1 MNRAEFSR
9 FQQLTGEG
17 DQTWVTEGTT
27 VTGDFYMVY
36 FPIDTM
42 IRAITIG
49 GVVDPVALVNPRI
62 MAAGTTLYN
71 VTSIRL
77 QNANEWA
84 VCYTEPSA

>member
-17 DQTWVTEGTT
+17 DQTWLTEGTT
-27 VTGDFYMVY
+27 ATGDFYMVY

-49 GVVDPVALVNPRI
+49 GVVDPVTLVNPRT

-77 QNANEWA
+77 QNAGTWA
-84 VCYTEPSA
+84 VCYTEPS